1 MTNYSSDDGAAAGGA
16 SVAGVTHGRRWSR
29 KRSLVVVLL
38 WRGHM
43 AVHTAQGVV
52 LVVVLALKVPPL
64 SPWLM
69 CGGGS
74 GGHHHAIAG
83 DKTELFRGP
92 VLKVES
98 LEVIS

>member
-1 MTNYSSDDGAAAGGA
+1 LG
-16 SVAGVTHGRRWSR
+16 SR

-38 WRGHM
+38 SRGHR
-43 AVHTAQGVV
+43 AVNTAQEVV
-52 LVVVLALKVPPL
+52 LVVVLALIVPPL
-64 SPWLM
+64 LPWLM
-69 CGGGS
+69 VVKGA

>member
-1 MTNYSSDDGAAAGGA
+1 M
-16 SVAGVTHGRRWSR
+16 VAMVD
-29 KRSLVVVLL
+29 V
-38 WRGHM
+38 
-43 AVHTAQGVV
+43 
-52 LVVVLALKVPPL
+52 
-64 SPWLM
+64 WLM
-69 CGGGS
+69 ERA